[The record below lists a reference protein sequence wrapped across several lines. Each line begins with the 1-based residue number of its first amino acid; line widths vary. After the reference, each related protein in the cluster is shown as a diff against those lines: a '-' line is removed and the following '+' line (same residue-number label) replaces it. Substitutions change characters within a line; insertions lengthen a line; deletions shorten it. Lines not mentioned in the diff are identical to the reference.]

1 MTYPDPQVQ
10 PAAAPPVVVRN
21 AQADTRKL
29 FGLILFQVL
38 TTLFFLIDVS
48 RDMAAAGLQA
58 FTDPHLLPELGAVIG
73 LIIGI
78 LVEGRFLMG
87 MLRRQAQMARDLRV
101 AAGALNDLM
110 ADYFRSW
117 SLTPSEQDVAAFTIK
132 GYSIA
137 EVAAFRKSAEGTVKT
152 HLNAIYRKA
161 GVAGRAQLVSLLVE
175 DLLRTPL
182 IGAAADPR
190 QAQH

>member
-1 MTYPDPQVQ
+1 MTDPDPQG
-10 PAAAPPVVVRN
+10 PATAAPPVVVRN

-29 FGLILFQVL
+29 FGLILFQIL
-38 TTLFFLIDVS
+38 TTLFFLVDVW
-48 RDMAAAGLQA
+48 RDMVAAGLQA
-58 FTDPHLLPELGAVIG
+58 FTDRHLLPELGAVVG

-78 LVEGRFLMG
+78 VVEGRFLMG

-101 AAGALNDLM
+101 AAGALSELM
-110 ADYFRSW
+110 EDYFRSW

-137 EVAAFRKSAEGTVKT
+137 EIAVFRKSAEGTVKT

-175 DLLRTPL
+175 DLFRTPL
-182 IGAAADPR
+182 IGAAAGPR
-190 QAQH
+190 

>member
-1 MTYPDPQVQ
+1 MSKAETRQ
-10 PAAAPPVVVRN
+10 AAPVSLPPVERR
-21 AQADTRKL
+21 AHSGTRQL
-29 FGLILFQVL
+29 VGLIMFQIL
-38 TTLFFLIDVS
+38 TTVFFLVDIT
-48 RDMAAAGLQA
+48 RDMVAAGAASLTNLQ
-58 FTDPHLLPELGAVIG
+58 LLPELGAVIG
-73 LIIGI
+73 LAIGI
-78 LVEGRFLMG
+78 VVETRVLMG
-87 MLRRQAQMARDLRV
+87 LLRRQAQMARDLGV

-110 ADYFRSW
+110 EDYFRSW

-137 EVAAFRKSAEGTVKT
+137 EIAGFRKSAEGTVKT

-182 IGAAADPR
+182 IGVPAA
-190 QAQH
+190 